1 MNHIKKITMAG
12 LLLLVINSADARR
25 KKLTEPEPMLIQ
37 PNIQAQMIEDAVTG
51 ALAINGWV
59 IEGQSTEPKPL
70 QIDAALYVR
79 THKIKVTITKHDKQ
93 LVMSYLDS
101 ENMKY
106 KLKKKQAY
114 IHPNYMEWT
123 QQLANQIA
131 TNLDMGD
138 DFNLTEQLKS
148 APKTNNPPP
157 TVALKHYNDFR
168 IEPTTL
174 NTAYQG
180 NKGNLSTV
188 KNLNHNL
195 NLLLEPQLQ
204 TWNEPSAS
212 NKTLLI
218 KPHIEAVRF
227 IGTAA
232 RIWAGSLAGR
242 SWIFVKVD
250 LIDESTGDLVGQP
263 ELYRVA
269 RLGNGFTGSSRDYKM
284 VEDMAA
290 DITQY
295 IQNNYHQAIGGGRV
309 PPTEIIQEVRNAD

>member
-1 MNHIKKITMAG
+1 M
-12 LLLLVINSADARR
+12 
-25 KKLTEPEPMLIQ
+25 E
-37 PNIQAQMIEDAVTG
+37 
-51 ALAINGWV
+51 
-59 IEGQSTEPKPL
+59 
-70 QIDAALYVR
+70 R
-79 THKIKVTITKHDKQ
+79 T
-93 LVMSYLDS
+93 
-101 ENMKY
+101 
-106 KLKKKQAY
+106 
-114 IHPNYMEWT
+114 W
-123 QQLANQIA
+123 
-131 TNLDMGD
+131 
-138 DFNLTEQLKS
+138 
-148 APKTNNPPP
+148 
-157 TVALKHYNDFR
+157 
-168 IEPTTL
+168 
-174 NTAYQG
+174 
-180 NKGNLSTV
+180 LS
-188 KNLNHNL
+188 
-195 NLLLEPQLQ
+195 
-204 TWNEPSAS
+204 
-212 NKTLLI
+212 